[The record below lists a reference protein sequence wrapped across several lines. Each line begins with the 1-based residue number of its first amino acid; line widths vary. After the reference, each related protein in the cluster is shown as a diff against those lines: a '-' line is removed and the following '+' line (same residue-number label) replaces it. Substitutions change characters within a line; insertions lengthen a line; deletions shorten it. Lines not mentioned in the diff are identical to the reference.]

1 MFPWISLFLILVKL
15 TLKVMSI
22 LERKQL
28 LDQATKDA
36 VNQLREK
43 ADDFIGSIDNTIGN
57 VSNTPDDILL
67 DPANRDQEGGRSRN
81 PKGDVSG
88 SV

>member
-1 MFPWISLFLILVKL
+1 MPWISLFLILVKL
-15 TLKVMSI
+15 TLKVMDI

-28 LDQATKDA
+28 LDQVKED
-36 VNQLREK
+36 VIRQLRDK
-43 ADDFIGSIDNTIGN
+43 ADDLIGSIDDTISN

-67 DPANRDQEGGRSRN
+67 DSANRDQAGSRDPN
-81 PKGDVSG
+81 RPG